1 MPKLPGVMGRS
12 LKVDE
17 MTFSGLNQSFLPEF
31 LTSKMMLAF
40 SCPFLRMATLTC
52 RTTTQTNG
60 VGSETAC
67 WPNTEE
73 VQNLKKRYPD
83 KRWTELTEQCREKI
97 SLQKEWMIKNQ
108 KEGRMKE
115 RRKNETKKERKTG
128 GKKRKKE
135 EQLMN
140 KSKEGRKENCK
151 NKAKTNNR
159 KPPQGTFSNWHKF
172 HWLVMAG
179 L

>member
-1 MPKLPGVMGRS
+1 
-12 LKVDE
+12 
-17 MTFSGLNQSFLPEF
+17 
-31 LTSKMMLAF
+31 
-40 SCPFLRMATLTC
+40 
-52 RTTTQTNG
+52 
-60 VGSETAC
+60 
-67 WPNTEE
+67 
-73 VQNLKKRYPD
+73 
-83 KRWTELTEQCREKI
+83 
-97 SLQKEWMIKNQ
+97 MIKNQ

-115 RRKNETKKERKTG
+115 RRKNETKKDRKTG
-128 GKKRKKE
+128 GGGGERKKE
-135 EQLMN
+135 EELMN